1 MIEERLKERL
11 VGAVVLTAVAVIV
24 IPMAFE
30 ERSKSEQTP
39 VTQSQTGFTSSVLP
53 AAHPSPPDDVVDV
66 EPALAPI
73 STTDG
78 PPQDLAPDRFP
89 GQTATHSPKPP
100 EAETL
105 SESPPTDATRAGWVV
120 QLASFSREANAKSL
134 RAKLVA
140 QGFAAFIEKT
150 SSVYR
155 VRVGPT
161 SGQQQA
167 RDLRAALKLAVN
179 LHGVVVRYP

>member
-11 VGAVVLTAVAVIV
+11 VGAAVLTAVAVIF
-24 IPMAFE
+24 IPMVFE
-30 ERSKSEQTP
+30 GRPKSPQAP
-39 VTQSQTGFTSSVLP
+39 VTKSQEDSTSSSLP
-53 AAHPSPPDDVVDV
+53 AEDPSPPVDVVEV
-66 EPALAPI
+66 EPAFGPI
-73 STTDG
+73 STTHG
-78 PPQDLAPDRFP
+78 SPQAAERPPSQR
-89 GQTATHSPKPP
+89 SPKPP
-100 EAETL
+100 EAKTL
-105 SESPPTDATRAGWVV
+105 SDRPQADATRAGWVV
-120 QLASFSREANAKSL
+120 QLASFSREANAKTL

-150 SSVYR
+150 SSIYR

-167 RDLRAALKLAVN
+167 RDLRAALKRAVN

>member
-1 MIEERLKERL
+1 
-11 VGAVVLTAVAVIV
+11 
-24 IPMAFE
+24 
-30 ERSKSEQTP
+30 
-39 VTQSQTGFTSSVLP
+39 
-53 AAHPSPPDDVVDV
+53 

-78 PPQDLAPDRFP
+78 PPQDLARDRFP
-89 GQTATHSPKPP
+89 GQTTRHSLKPP

-105 SESPPTDATRAGWVV
+105 SERPPTDAIQTGWVV
-120 QLASFSREANAKSL
+120 QLASFSREANAKTL

>member
-11 VGAVVLTAVAVIV
+11 VGAVVLTAVAVSF
-24 IPMAFE
+24 IPMVFE
-30 ERSKSEQTP
+30 GGPKSQQAP
-39 VTQSQTGFTSSVLP
+39 VTKSQEDFTSSSL
-53 AAHPSPPDDVVDV
+53 AAEDPSPPLDVVEA
-66 EPALAPI
+66 EPASRPI
-73 STTDG
+73 STTHR
-78 PPQDLAPDRFP
+78 PPQAAD
-89 GQTATHSPKPP
+89 QSSPKPP
-100 EAETL
+100 QAKTL
-105 SESPPTDATRAGWVV
+105 WDRSPADATRTGWVV
-120 QLASFSREANAKSL
+120 QLASFSREANAKTL